1 MLFRSV
7 YKTTSFVKDRNKPN
21 HYTVTGSLDI
31 KSLAVPVIMDAEI
44 IIENDTAT
52 LNGKAIVNRLNFD
65 IGKSSDPQG
74 KWVSAQ
80 IPLDIKVVAK
90 KG

>member
-1 MLFRSV
+1 M
-7 YKTTSFVKDRNKPN
+7 
-21 HYTVTGSLDI
+21 DI